1 MAKGLFSKAGILL
14 LGFAAAGL
22 LVVPAGWLVFRVE
35 NARFLEGRRATVQ
48 AHLGEVRLALEAAL
62 AARLACLHAL
72 AAFAASRPDAGD
84 REFTV
89 FAARLVAG
97 EPDIRSVQLARDLT
111 VSHVFPEAG
120 NPGILGLSLP
130 KALPPP
136 QAAALAETLESGR
149 MTLLGPVP
157 LLQGGQGLIARM
169 PVRLPAGPG
178 GPDAPRLWGLATV
191 ILDSDAFFRD
201 VEPGQIGAIRLAI
214 RAGDDAGPGGA
225 LAYGDPAIFG
235 DTPVVADMAV
245 PGGSWRLAA
254 IPAGGWAPLAVPW
267 SLLGPAGATWLV
279 LGLAFSVFL
288 TWPARLAR
296 GIRLATAALDAAK
309 GDLERT
315 VEARTRELSAANE
328 SLRNLYEYA
337 PVGIFTSGPEGRYRT
352 VNHCLARMYGFDTPQ
367 ELLAGVTDI
376 QDQIYCDPGE
386 RTALLARLA
395 DCGQLSDY
403 ETRRR
408 TRTGDAIWVS
418 LNIRAVCD
426 ASGGIVRLEGF
437 CTDITARKRA
447 DASLRLLWA
456 AVEQSPAS
464 IVITD
469 ADGTIEYVNPHFTVL
484 TGYTPEEARGQNPRL
499 LKSGVHPPAFYAAL
513 WETLRSGRV
522 WRGEFCNRTKE
533 GGIYWE
539 DSSISPVRDEAG
551 RITHFVAVK
560 EDITAQKE
568 RKDRLRRLMAEFEAL
583 FDASSVG
590 IVHLGPDRRVVRVN
604 RRFSEL
610 FGLASMEMA
619 GRALEDIHGG
629 STRLRAFRQETLA
642 RIEAG
647 ESVHFEERLRS
658 KAGHVFWCSI
668 HGTRI
673 EPDSPA
679 SGSLWIF
686 DDISARRELE
696 AVREDVERIMRHDL
710 KAPLNSIVNLPELVA
725 AVGPV
730 TDEQREMLGEIERAG
745 EVMLRQIELSLDLY
759 KMETGTYVPQVQRI
773 DLARIVAGVGAMLA
787 KTASPKGVALALSA
801 GDGPVFAMG
810 SAVLCQNIAAN
821 LLKNAIE
828 AEAAGATVAIRVFAE
843 AGRTVLAIHNPS
855 PVPADILP
863 VFFEKYATSGK
874 AGGSG
879 LGTYSAR
886 LMAESQGGRISLES
900 TPASGTTVTVSLPGA

>member
-14 LGFAAAGL
+14 LGFATAAL

-62 AARLACLHAL
+62 AARLAFLHAL
-72 AAFAASRPDAGD
+72 AAFAASRPDVGD
-84 REFTV
+84 REFAV
-89 FAARLVAG
+89 FAARLVEG
-97 EPDIRSVQLARDLT
+97 EPDIRSVQLARGLT
-111 VSHVFPEAG
+111 VSHVFPEAA

-136 QAAALAETLESGR
+136 QAAALAETLASGR

-169 PVRLPAGPG
+169 PVMLPAGQV

-201 VEPGQIGAIRLAI
+201 VGPGQIGAIRLAI
-214 RAGDDAGPGGA
+214 RAGGDAEPAGA
-225 LAYGDPAIFG
+225 RVHGDPAIFG
-235 DTPVVADMAV
+235 DAPVVADMAV

-254 IPAGGWAPLAVPW
+254 IPAAGWAPMAVRW

-279 LGLAFSVFL
+279 LGLVFSVFL

-328 SLRNLYEYA
+328 SLGNLYEYA
-337 PVGIFTSGPEGRYRT
+337 PVGIFTSGPEGRYQT
-352 VNHCLARMYGFDTPQ
+352 ANHCLARMYGFDTPE
-367 ELLAGVTDI
+367 ELLAGVADI
-376 QDQIYCDPGE
+376 RNQIYFDPAE
-386 RTALLARLA
+386 RQALLARLGT
-395 DCGQLSDY
+395 CGHLSNY

-408 TRTGDAIWVS
+408 TRTGAPIWVS
-418 LNIRAVCD
+418 LNVRAVCD
-426 ASGGIVRLEGF
+426 DAGTILRLEGF
-437 CTDITARKRA
+437 CVDITERKRA

-464 IVITD
+464 ILITD

-484 TGYTPEEARGQNPRL
+484 TGFTPEEARGQNPRM
-499 LKSGVHPPAFYAAL
+499 LKSGVHPPAFYATL
-513 WETLRSGRV
+513 WETLAAGRV
-522 WRGEFCNRTKE
+522 WRGEFCNRTKD
-533 GGIYWE
+533 GGLYWE

-568 RKDRLRRLMAEFEAL
+568 SKDRLRRLMAEFEAI

-610 FGLASMEMA
+610 FGLAAMELA

-629 STRLRAFRQETLA
+629 ITRLRAFRQETLA
-642 RIEAG
+642 RVEAG
-647 ESVHFEERLRS
+647 ESVHFEERFRGQ
-658 KAGHVFWCSI
+658 AGHVFWCSI
-668 HGTRI
+668 HGKRI

-679 SGSLWIF
+679 SGSIWIF

-710 KAPLNSIVNLPELVA
+710 KAPLNSIVNLPELIA

-730 TDEQREMLGEIERAG
+730 TDEQREMLGEIERSG

-759 KMETGTYVPQVQRI
+759 KMETGTYLPQVQRI
-773 DLARIVAGVGAMLA
+773 DLARIVATTAGMLA
-787 KTASPKGVALALSA
+787 KTATFRGVAVNLETE
-801 GDGPVFAMG
+801 GEPVFAMG

-828 AEAAGATVAIRVFAE
+828 AEEAGGTVTIRVFAQ
-843 AGRTVLAIHNPS
+843 AGRTVLTIHNPS

-874 AGGSG
+874 TGGSG

-886 LMAESQGGRISLES
+886 LMAESQDGRISLES
-900 TPASGTTVTVSLPGA
+900 SPAAGTTVTVSLPGA